1 MGYTELNP
9 DEPANKAN
17 VPCLSLGGPELRHD
31 GSETMAPD
39 LAAHASGGLES

>member
-1 MGYTELNP
+1 MGYAELNP

-17 VPCLSLGGPELRHD
+17 VPVWLGGPKLRHD

-39 LAAHASGGLES
+39 LAVRVSGFRGS